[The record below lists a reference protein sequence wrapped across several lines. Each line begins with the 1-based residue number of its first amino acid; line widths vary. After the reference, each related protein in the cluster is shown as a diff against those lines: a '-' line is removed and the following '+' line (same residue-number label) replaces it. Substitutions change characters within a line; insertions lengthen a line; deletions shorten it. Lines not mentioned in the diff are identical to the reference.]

1 MLLLKMETHAIQ
13 ESGREAEILVE
24 IREAE
29 KKADEILERAK
40 SEGDAILQEAA
51 RSSAKMI
58 AAKEDEIKK
67 AQEKKIVDFRE
78 KSKLLKDEKLAEG
91 KSLAKQIKAK
101 ADKNIAKAV
110 ELVMKKFE
118 ELV

>member
-29 KKADEILERAK
+29 
-40 SEGDAILQEAA
+40 
-51 RSSAKMI
+51 KMI